1 MTDHTMLAEAD
12 LDTAA
17 RAIRRSDLTEVEVIT
32 ATLALAQVHA
42 TLALVEQQRI
52 ANLAALASLAGRD
65 EDVHEEVAAAAY
77 GALNAM
83 IRYQDVP
90 NGHAGPDEVAAL
102 RPDIAA
108 ALGIEAVDHE

>member
-1 MTDHTMLAEAD
+1 MTNRTMLAEAD

-42 TLALVEQQRI
+42 TLALTEQQRL
-52 ANLAALASLAGRD
+52 ANL
-65 EDVHEEVAAAAY
+65 V
-77 GALNAM
+77 
-83 IRYQDVP
+83 
-90 NGHAGPDEVAAL
+90 AL
-102 RPDIAA
+102 RALTGETNDSMHPDITA

>member
-42 TLALVEQQRI
+42 TLALTEQQRL
-52 ANLAALASLAGRD
+52 ANL
-65 EDVHEEVAAAAY
+65 V
-77 GALNAM
+77 
-83 IRYQDVP
+83 
-90 NGHAGPDEVAAL
+90 AL
-102 RPDIAA
+102 RALTGETTDSMHPDIAA
-108 ALGIEAVDHE
+108 ALGIKAVDHE

>member
-1 MTDHTMLAEAD
+1 MTDTTPKETSMTDHTMLAEAD

-52 ANLAALASLAGRD
+52 ANLAALAKETFAA
-65 EDVHEEVAAAAY
+65 HEASEALGTFAAAKP
-77 GALNAM
+77 GER
-83 IRYQDVP
+83 I
-90 NGHAGPDEVAAL
+90 GL